1 MESKA
6 EAADPASVAGGE
18 DTMAAALVSLHK
30 EQTRLRTDHAAT
42 QAAAQAEHSARQ
54 DAVAA
59 LLADVTTMGTKSQD
73 EQEVLVARIA
83 ASMTSSA
90 GAEEEE
96 EEEVEEKIG
105 GGGGGEEET
114 RGELS
119 CDDEERRRYVS
130 DKADACSR

>member
-42 QAAAQAEHSARQ
+42 QAVAQAEHSARQ

-59 LLADVTTMGTKSQD
+59 LLADVTAMGTKSPE
-73 EQEVLVARIA
+73 EQEALVARIA

-90 GAEEEE
+90 GAEAEDEEE
-96 EEEVEEKIG
+96 KE
-105 GGGGGEEET
+105 GGGEDT
-114 RGELS
+114 RSELI
-119 CDDEERRRYVS
+119 CDDEERRRYVCT
-130 DKADACSR
+130 DGF